1 MSYGIMW
8 IVIAVFT
15 LVTEMISLGLTSIW
29 FTVGALIAAV
39 AAFMGA
45 ALWLQVLLFV
55 VISTVMLVAMR
66 PIAKKYLKVGSVKT
80 NAESYIGR
88 IEKVRTTIDNDAGT
102 GMLKMGDVEWRAV
115 SEDGSVIPEGAY
127 VRIQKIEGT
136 KLFVIAETEG

>member
-1 MSYGIMW
+1 MSYALMW
-8 IVIAVFT
+8 LIIAVFT
-15 LVTEMISLGLTSIW
+15 LVTEIISLGLTSIW
-29 FTVGALIAAV
+29 FTVGAAV
-39 AAFMGA
+39 AAIAALLGA
-45 ALWLQVLLFV
+45 KLWLQILLFM

-115 SEDGSVIPEGAY
+115 SEDGSVIPEGTY
-127 VRIQKIEGT
+127 VKIQKIEGT
-136 KLFVIAETEG
+136 KLFVIAEAEG